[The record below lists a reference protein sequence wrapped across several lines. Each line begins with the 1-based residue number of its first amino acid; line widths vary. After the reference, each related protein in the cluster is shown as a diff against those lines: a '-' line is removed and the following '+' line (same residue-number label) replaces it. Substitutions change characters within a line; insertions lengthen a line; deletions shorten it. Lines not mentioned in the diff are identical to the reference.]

1 MLKEIESKR
10 QIKSKENENYIMDF
24 ILKRKSKKV
33 NERWI
38 I

>member
-1 MLKEIESKR
+1 MPKEMESKG